1 MTTQTAT
8 NKIRG
13 GYKAALPKA
22 AWVKISLLTSLASIA
37 MVLITQVVALAIWP
51 QAAAFKPLDSYP
63 RVALFT
69 LVPVLIATA
78 LFAWLNKTK
87 DQPRQAFLKIA
98 AVVLL
103 LSFIPDYLLPDPN
116 RTLLAS
122 TIAAFLHLVAGVV
135 TVGVLFRLQE
145 YCEKKHE

>member
-1 MTTQTAT
+1 MATQSATTKFQSAH
-8 NKIRG
+8 
-13 GYKAALPKA
+13 KAALPQA
-22 AWVKISLLTSLASIA
+22 AWVKIGLLTSLASIA
-37 MVLITQVVALAIWP
+37 AVLIAQAVALTIWP

-63 RVALFT
+63 RAALFT
-69 LVPVLIATA
+69 LVPALIATA

-98 AVVLL
+98 SVVLL

-122 TIAAFLHLVAGVV
+122 SIAAFLHIVAGVV
-135 TVGVLFRLQE
+135 TVGMLFKLQE
-145 YCEKKHE
+145 NCEKKHG